1 MQWND
6 HSRIEGRHA
15 TFSASK
21 YNWLNYTDDKLVT
34 VYDNMKAKERGTVL
48 HAFAATCIR
57 LGQKLPRS
65 HKTLNQYV
73 NDAIGFRMDP
83 EVLLYYSDDFLE
95 QPIQLHSEII
105 FFEFMITRAER
116 LRRTWSSF

>member
-34 VYDNMKAKERGTVL
+34 VYDSLFACRTETTERT
-48 HAFAATCIR
+48 AR
-57 LGQKLPRS
+57 KD
-65 HKTLNQYV
+65 HKDCRTSSALRYALKPLC
-73 NDAIGFRMDP
+73 DTI
-83 EVLLYYSDDFLE
+83 L
-95 QPIQLHSEII
+95 
-105 FFEFMITRAER
+105 FM
-116 LRRTWSSF
+116 

>member
-6 HSRIEGRHA
+6 HSRIEGQHA

-48 HAFAATCIR
+48 HAFAAT
-57 LGQKLPRS
+57 
-65 HKTLNQYV
+65 
-73 NDAIGFRMDP
+73 
-83 EVLLYYSDDFLE
+83 
-95 QPIQLHSEII
+95 
-105 FFEFMITRAER
+105 
-116 LRRTWSSF
+116 

>member
-34 VYDNMKAKERGTVL
+34 VYDIGIEQTIFNDDYTLTILFKAFVWAFGGQWLSTYSSSMGPSLYNNKVSVNTFPETQTV
-48 HAFAATCIR
+48 HFDIE
-57 LGQKLPRS
+57 LGDS
-65 HKTLNQYV
+65 GGYFYMGSVHIYGWT
-73 NDAIGFRMDP
+73 D
-83 EVLLYYSDDFLE
+83 
-95 QPIQLHSEII
+95 
-105 FFEFMITRAER
+105 
-116 LRRTWSSF
+116 